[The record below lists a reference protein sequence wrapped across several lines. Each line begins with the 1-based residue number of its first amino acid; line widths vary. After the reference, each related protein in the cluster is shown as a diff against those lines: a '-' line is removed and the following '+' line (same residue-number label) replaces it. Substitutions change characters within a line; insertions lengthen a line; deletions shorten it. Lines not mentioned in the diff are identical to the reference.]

1 MSVLPCCQLDISFYE
16 HTYLVKGRHTNYIQL
31 LSQSVCLVQN
41 LMSDPLWALWLSHD
55 SWKGFWDVRGWEWK
69 VAARANIWRS
79 RKGKAFNQE
88 ANLFSLS
95 PMLHPLWLLMG
106 AQQPQWHF
114 TPFHLCPI
122 MHLGMPWHLVA
133 VFSSVSAVMLTRATS
148 ILLTVTH
155 HKWVYQHT
163 SNRHTP
169 QGL

>member
-1 MSVLPCCQLDISFYE
+1 MLPCTNKFSEGFSSSWCHSIS
-16 HTYLVKGRHTNYIQL
+16 L
-31 LSQSVCLVQN
+31 SVCLVQN
-41 LMSDPLWALWLSHD
+41 LVLDPLWGLGFSHD
-55 SWKGFWDVRGWEWK
+55 SWKRFWDVSSWKWK
-69 VAARANIWRS
+69 VAARANIWLS

-88 ANLFSLS
+88 ANLLSLS
-95 PMLHPLWLLMG
+95 RVLHPLWLLMG

-133 VFSSVSAVMLTRATS
+133 VFSSVSAAVLTRATS

-163 SNRHTP
+163 SNHHAP
-169 QGL
+169 LGL